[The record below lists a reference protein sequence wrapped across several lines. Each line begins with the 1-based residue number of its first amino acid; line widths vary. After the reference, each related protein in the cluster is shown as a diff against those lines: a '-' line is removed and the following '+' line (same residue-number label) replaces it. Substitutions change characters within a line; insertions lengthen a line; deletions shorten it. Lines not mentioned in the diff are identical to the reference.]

1 MAQVTVKVNIPVA
14 ADQVWQTLRDFGGM
28 DKWAFGVASL
38 SLSGMGLGA
47 VRTITFNDGAEVVE
61 RLESLDDAGRRLS
74 YTILEST
81 LPVEGYVA
89 SLSVRD
95 LGPAGSEVEWFSTF
109 GAKGA
114 TEEEVSRLLQVA
126 YRKSLASLQKFLKR

>member
-89 SLSVRD
+89 SLTVRD

-114 TEEEVSRLLQVA
+114 TEEEVSRLLQVG
-126 YRKSLASLQKFLKR
+126 YRKSLSALQKFLKR

>member
-89 SLSVRD
+89 SLTVRD
-95 LGPAGSEVEWFSTF
+95 LGPAGCEVEWFSTF

>member
-1 MAQVTVKVNIPVA
+1 
-14 ADQVWQTLRDFGGM
+14 
-28 DKWAFGVASL
+28 
-38 SLSGMGLGA
+38 MGLGA

-74 YTILEST
+74 YTILAST

-89 SLSVRD
+89 SLTVRD

-114 TEEEVSRLLQVA
+114 TEEEVSRLLQVG

>member
-74 YTILEST
+74 YTILESS

-89 SLSVRD
+89 SLTVRD
-95 LGPAGSEVEWFSTF
+95 LGPAGCEVEWFSTF

>member
-38 SLSGMGLGA
+38 SLSGVGPGA
-47 VRTITFNDGAEVVE
+47 VRTITFQDGAEVVE

-74 YTILEST
+74 YTILAST

-89 SLSVRD
+89 SLTVRD

-114 TEEEVSRLLQVA
+114 TEEEVSRLLQVR
-126 YRKSLASLQKFLKR
+126 YRKRLSSLQKFLQR

>member
-1 MAQVTVKVNIPVA
+1 
-14 ADQVWQTLRDFGGM
+14 
-28 DKWAFGVASL
+28 
-38 SLSGMGLGA
+38 MGLGA

-89 SLSVRD
+89 SLTRA
-95 LGPAGSEVEWFSTF
+95 GPGSGRLRSGVVQHLRGQRRHRGGGVPAAAGGHTGRV
-109 GAKGA
+109 
-114 TEEEVSRLLQVA
+114 
-126 YRKSLASLQKFLKR
+126 

>member
-1 MAQVTVKVNIPVA
+1 MARVTVKVNIPVA

-47 VRTITFNDGAEVVE
+47 VRTISFQDGAEVVE

-89 SLSVRD
+89 SLTVRD
-95 LGPAGSEVEWFSTF
+95 LGPAGCEVE
-109 GAKGA
+109 
-114 TEEEVSRLLQVA
+114 
-126 YRKSLASLQKFLKR
+126 

>member
-14 ADQVWQTLRDFGGM
+14 ADQVWQTLRNFGGM
-28 DKWAFGVASL
+28 DKWALGVASL
-38 SLSGMGLGA
+38 SLSGVGPGA
-47 VRTITFNDGAEVVE
+47 VRTISFQDGGKVVE

-89 SLSVRD
+89 SLTVRD
-95 LGPAGSEVEWFSTF
+95 LGPAGAEVEWFSTF

-114 TEEEVSRLLQVA
+114 TEEEVSRMLQVR
-126 YRKSLASLQKFLKR
+126 YRKRLSSLQKFLQR

>member
-1 MAQVTVKVNIPVA
+1 MAQVTVKVNVPVA

-38 SLSGMGLGA
+38 SLRGMGLGA

-89 SLSVRD
+89 SLMVRD

-114 TEEEVSRLLQVA
+114 TEEEVSRLLQAA

>member
-28 DKWAFGVASL
+28 DKWAYGVASL
-38 SLSGMGLGA
+38 SLSGVGLGA
-47 VRTITFNDGAEVVE
+47 VRTITFSDGAEVVE

-74 YTILEST
+74 YTILSSS

-89 SLSVRD
+89 SLTVRD
-95 LGPAGSEVEWFSTF
+95 LGPAGCEVEWFSTF

-114 TEEEVSRLLQVA
+114 TEEEVSRLLQVG
-126 YRKSLASLQKFLKR
+126 YRKSLSSLQKFLKR